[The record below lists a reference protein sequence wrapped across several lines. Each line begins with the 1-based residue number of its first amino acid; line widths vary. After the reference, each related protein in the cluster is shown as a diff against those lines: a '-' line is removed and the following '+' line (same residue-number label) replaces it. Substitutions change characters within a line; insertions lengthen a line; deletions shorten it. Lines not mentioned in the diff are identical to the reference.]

1 MQYVKDGWGGLS
13 KRGRAV
19 VVVVVVV
26 AVAALLAM
34 AMWQRIDL
42 LPYIEAVK

>member
-1 MQYVKDGWGGLS
+1 MQYIKDGWTGLS
-13 KRGRAV
+13 PKGRAII

-26 AVAALLAM
+26 AGGLLAM

-42 LPYIEAVK
+42 LPYVEALK